1 MQRNSNEEGSRFVT
15 ASYKILSFPAQVR
28 TAVLLFDYHINYKVL
43 LINYRSIILYI
54 LFHIY
59 RYFSEGFQAIE
70 HFGGYIAE
78 LSGKLAVIRQV
89 QEDEKSD
96 LIEVRN
102 SLKNSPGLEKLVSN
116 NLT

>member
-1 MQRNSNEEGSRFVT
+1 MLRF
-15 ASYKILSFPAQVR
+15 
-28 TAVLLFDYHINYKVL
+28 
-43 LINYRSIILYI
+43 
-54 LFHIY
+54 

-70 HFGGYIAE
+70 HFGNYISE

-102 SLKNSPGLEKLVSN
+102 SLKNSPGLEKMVSFT
-116 NLT
+116 LFFTFLRATEKYCDTIDFIRL

>member
-1 MQRNSNEEGSRFVT
+1 MLSSNFCF
-15 ASYKILSFPAQVR
+15 L
-28 TAVLLFDYHINYKVL
+28 
-43 LINYRSIILYI
+43 
-54 LFHIY
+54 Y

-78 LSGKLAVIRQV
+78 LSGKLAVIKQV

-102 SLKNSPGLEKLVSN
+102 SLKNSPGLEKLVSYHFS
-116 NLT
+116 

>member
-1 MQRNSNEEGSRFVT
+1 MQ
-15 ASYKILSFPAQVR
+15 SFH
-28 TAVLLFDYHINYKVL
+28 LF
-43 LINYRSIILYI
+43 
-54 LFHIY
+54 FHIY

-78 LSGKLAVIRQV
+78 LSGKLAVIKQV

-102 SLKNSPGLEKLVSN
+102 SLKNSPGLEKLVSYN
-116 NLT
+116 FTRQLMKVLRYLQKIINYIRSRPSKISFIHKLQI

>member
-1 MQRNSNEEGSRFVT
+1 M
-15 ASYKILSFPAQVR
+15 KSFH
-28 TAVLLFDYHINYKVL
+28 LF
-43 LINYRSIILYI
+43 
-54 LFHIY
+54 FFCIY

-78 LSGKLAVIRQV
+78 LSGKLAVIKQV

-102 SLKNSPGLEKLVSN
+102 SLKNSPGLEKLVSYYFS
-116 NLT
+116 

>member
-1 MQRNSNEEGSRFVT
+1 MFF
-15 ASYKILSFPAQVR
+15 IFLCHF
-28 TAVLLFDYHINYKVL
+28 
-43 LINYRSIILYI
+43 
-54 LFHIY
+54 Y

-70 HFGGYIAE
+70 HFGNYISE

-102 SLKNSPGLEKLVSN
+102 SLKNSPGLEKMVSFTLFFN
-116 NLT
+116 FLRNYLEINATI

>member
-1 MQRNSNEEGSRFVT
+1 MYFLLRF
-15 ASYKILSFPAQVR
+15 
-28 TAVLLFDYHINYKVL
+28 
-43 LINYRSIILYI
+43 
-54 LFHIY
+54 

-70 HFGGYIAE
+70 HFGNYISE

-102 SLKNSPGLEKLVSN
+102 SLKNSPGLEKMVGFTSFF
-116 NLT
+116 